1 MEPKITCQEIL
12 ISTESN
18 FFSRFLTV
26 EEGRNV
32 NFSTSK
38 EILTTA
44 CWNGML
50 NVAIPEILPHLTLI
64 NINEGNRFLDLR
76 FSSYGEHVEGEFSI
90 NPYLFLLTER
100 KN

>member
-1 MEPKITCQEIL
+1 MEPKITSQEIL
-12 ISTESN
+12 IPTESQ
-18 FFSRFLTV
+18 FYSRYLTV
-26 EEGRNV
+26 EEGRDIS
-32 NFSTSK
+32 FATHK
-38 EILTTA
+38 EILTNA

-50 NVAIPEILPHLTLI
+50 ETAIPEILPQLSLI

-76 FSSYGEHVEGEFSI
+76 FSSYGQHVEGEFSI